1 MIQNRKVLQTISK
14 QRNMK
19 NRHNEVSN
27 RDSIEQNE
35 ICLQERLAN
44 VHFAIQARKFFFFKK
59 KVQMKKMNKEEKL
72 GMGVVGRIVILSL
85 IQRRYLDS
93 TIEIKI

>member
-1 MIQNRKVLQTISK
+1 
-14 QRNMK
+14 
-19 NRHNEVSN
+19 
-27 RDSIEQNE
+27 
-35 ICLQERLAN
+35 
-44 VHFAIQARKFFFFKK
+44 
-59 KVQMKKMNKEEKL
+59 MKKMNKEEKL

>member
-35 ICLQERLAN
+35 ICL
-44 VHFAIQARKFFFFKK
+44 
-59 KVQMKKMNKEEKL
+59 
-72 GMGVVGRIVILSL
+72 
-85 IQRRYLDS
+85 
-93 TIEIKI
+93 